1 MKRLITAI
9 AAAILIMLPT
19 LGICQL
25 EGRAYL
31 DESLPGLRL
40 YQQPKVVVP
49 AGWHASDEMGQQLQC
64 LVLLRVSEDPDNPL
78 TMIYGLAVPK
88 EGQSDTL
95 AGFIRDDIETFK
107 TDNSD
112 VSAVETAPFPSG
124 TGPLKAYT
132 FTYTYEGNHFLQT
145 VVFAEEGEFFVTF
158 TLTGKTA
165 AAHDSALADFKA
177 VLGSYR

>member
-1 MKRLITAI
+1 MKRIITVAL
-9 AAAILIMLPT
+9 AAILVMLPC
-19 LGICQL
+19 LGFCEL
-25 EGRAYL
+25 EGRASL

-49 AGWHASDEMGQQLQC
+49 AGWHASEEMGQQLQC

-78 TMIYGLAVPK
+78 TMIYGVAVPK

-95 AGFIRDDIETFK
+95 QEFIRDDIETFK
-107 TDNSD
+107 TGNSG
-112 VSAVETAPFPSG
+112 VSAEKTAPFPSG
-124 TGPLKAYT
+124 KGPLTAYT
-132 FTYTYEGNHFLQT
+132 FTYTYEGDRFLQT
-145 VVFAEEGEFFVTF
+145 VVFAEEGDFFVTF

-165 AAHDSALADFKA
+165 AAHDSALPDFKA